1 MGMNAELEIIS
12 IEEVEPEPSMLD
24 LRHAKPREI
33 SIGAEIDRYRS
44 KAGPQP
50 PDREIECKTCSR
62 KFVEQAGLFLTWIFP
77 SICEKCG
84 AAQDKAMMSRYNRKT
99 AEFNDFMP
107 KEFHNFDHNKARQE
121 FVMAAARWMGNVNR
135 KPGFGFLGHEGQGKS
150 RVMWFLV
157 AELRQAGNKVLAF
170 TPEEF
175 EHSIQETNQL
185 VKEAATAQYIL
196 IDDIGLPL
204 GLKAETELYY
214 VIQQRVKRTLP
225 ILWTADGALGGNEK
239 TSERR
244 KAIRKKLMECSTV
257 TRITK
262 PAEAA

>member
-1 MGMNAELEIIS
+1 MSAELEILS
-12 IEEVEPEPSMLD
+12 VETVDPEPSMME
-24 LRHAKPREI
+24 LRHAKPREM
-33 SIGAEIDRYRS
+33 SVGVEIDRYRS

-50 PDREIECKTCSR
+50 QDITIDCKICSR
-62 KFVEQAGLFLTWIFP
+62 SFVANPGLWLTWIFP

-84 AAQDKAMMSRYNRKT
+84 QAQDKAILSRYNRKT

-107 KEFHNFDHNKARQE
+107 KEFHNFKEKEARQE

-135 KPGFGFLGHEGQGKS
+135 KAGFGFLGHEGQGKS

-157 AELRQAGNKVLAF
+157 AELRKSGKRVLAF

-175 EHSIQETNQL
+175 EHSIQESNQL
-185 VKEAATAQYIL
+185 VKEAATAEYIL

-244 KAIRKKLMECSTV
+244 KAIRKKLMECSSV

-262 PAEAA
+262 PTEAA